1 MQALLSTHPGGPDA
15 LTLSTIATPVPGPGE
30 LCVRVLACAINYPD
44 VLLLED
50 RYQVKPQRPFAP
62 GTEIAAVVE
71 TIGPEVT
78 GWEPGQR
85 LIAMIGYGGLAEK
98 AVLRADQ
105 AFHLPAALD
114 PAEGS
119 ALLMTYATAL
129 HGLDDRGA
137 LQAGERLLVLG
148 GAGGV
153 GLAATEVGKALGATV
168 ISAVS
173 GAAKAEAARRA
184 GADEVLIY
192 PADPADSGAL
202 MTAFKA
208 AGGERGFDVVLDPV
222 GGAYSEPALRALA
235 WGGRF
240 LTVGFPAGIPCIPLN
255 YILFKGCD
263 VRGVFWGE
271 FAKREPERNRA
282 HVERLLGWWV
292 EGKIRPH
299 VARKWPLSEGADAIR
314 WLASRQ
320 AIGKAVVEISSA

>member
-1 MQALLSTHPGGPDA
+1 MKALLSTRPSGPDG
-15 LTLSTIATPVPGPGE
+15 LTLSTVANPVPGPGE

-50 RYQVKPQRPFAP
+50 RYQVKPPRPFAP

-71 TIGPEVT
+71 TVGPEVT

-98 AVLRADQ
+98 AVLRADH
-105 AFHLPAALD
+105 AFHLPAGLD

-119 ALLMTYATAL
+119 ALLMTYATAI
-129 HGLDDRGA
+129 HGLVDRGA
-137 LQAGERLLVLG
+137 VQSGERLLVLG

-153 GLAATEVGKALGATV
+153 GLAAIEVGKALGATV
-168 ISAVS
+168 IAAVS
-173 GAAKAEAARRA
+173 DAAKAEAARQARA
-184 GADEVLIY
+184 DDVVIY
-192 PADPADSGAL
+192 PADPTDTRAL
-202 MTAFKA
+202 MAVFKE

-240 LTVGFPAGIPCIPLN
+240 LTVGFPAGIPSIPLN
-255 YILFKGCD
+255 YILFKSCD

-282 HVERLLGWWV
+282 HVERLLGWWS
-292 EGKIRPH
+292 EGRIRPRI
-299 VARKWPLSEGADAIR
+299 ARRWPLGEGADAIR

-320 AIGKAVVEISSA
+320 AIGKAVVEVASA

>member
-1 MQALLSTHPGGPDA
+1 MKALLSTHPGGPDA
-15 LTLSTIATPVPGPGE
+15 LTLSTIANPVPGPGE

-50 RYQVKPQRPFAP
+50 RYQVKPPRPFAP

-71 TIGPEVT
+71 TVGPDVT

-114 PAEGS
+114 PTEGS
-119 ALLMTYATAL
+119 ALLMTYATAI
-129 HGLDDRGA
+129 HGLVDRGA
-137 LQAGERLLVLG
+137 LQPGERLLVLG

-173 GAAKAEAARRA
+173 DGAKAEAAREA
-184 GADEVLIY
+184 GADDFLIY
-192 PADPADSGAL
+192 PADPADPRAL
-202 MTAFKA
+202 MAAFKA
-208 AGGERGFDVVLDPV
+208 ASGESGFDVVLDPV

-240 LTVGFPAGIPCIPLN
+240 LTVGFPAGIPSIPLN
-255 YILFKGCD
+255 YILFKSCD

-271 FAKREPERNRA
+271 FAKREPDRNRA
-282 HVERLLGWWV
+282 HVERLLGWWT
-292 EGKIRPH
+292 EGRIRPRI
-299 VARKWPLSEGADAIR
+299 ARRWPLSEGAEAIR

-320 AIGKAVVEISSA
+320 AIGKAVVEIASA